1 MRASTI
7 LLKSK
12 SDFPRK
18 VEEMKVLYPSKEIA
32 MIKVDEALAYLQNV
46 RIYRQYTDDND
57 VFYRQ
62 VVLHIQLKEYLKQV
76 PDWAKV
82 AESVEADSYLF
93 KIFTLINNWPLK
105 AIIYLVD
112 KFQKLISRIRH
123 TTSKKPKSIK
133 KKYKNF

>member
-46 RIYRQYTDDND
+46 RI
-57 VFYRQ
+57 YRQ